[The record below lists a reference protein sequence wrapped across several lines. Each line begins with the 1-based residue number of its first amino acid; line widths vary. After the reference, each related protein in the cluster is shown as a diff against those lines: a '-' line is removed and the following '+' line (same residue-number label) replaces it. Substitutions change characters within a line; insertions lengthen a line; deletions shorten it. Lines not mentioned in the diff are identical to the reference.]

1 VELRHVR
8 YFLAVVDAGS
18 VTAASSLVHV
28 TQPSLSRQLHLFER
42 GLGITL
48 FTRTGGRLVLS
59 AAGRQFVPVARDL
72 SRRADAAAEVAAT
85 LAAGRLQH
93 INIAA
98 PGTTFT
104 DVLAPFLATLHPD
117 DPLPAV
123 WEEPPQLIYEALQ
136 SGADLAISTEQPP
149 AGLAFQPLAVLPIWA
164 YVPPGHRW
172 AAQGSVSSVSA
183 NSAVDTIDSISS
195 VRAVGS
201 VGSVRAVGSVSSV
214 GSVTV
219 AELVNER
226 LLLLTGDYS
235 PRRVLDH
242 WVDAAGL
249 AYSSIL
255 EFGTPQ
261 VAQAVA
267 AAGRGIAIVSDDPRF
282 DLHPLDIIGPR
293 GPLHIRLYA
302 GWDHGHHAAATIEA
316 LARRL
321 SDYCVERYGPQVAP
335 RQPKTNSPQAT

>member
-1 VELRHVR
+1 MELRHVR

-18 VTAASSLVHV
+18 VTAASPLVHV

-42 GLGITL
+42 NLGITL
-48 FTRTGGRLVLS
+48 FTRAGGRLVLS

-72 SRRADAAAEVAAT
+72 ARRADAAAEAAAT

-104 DVLAPFLATLHPD
+104 DVLAPFLATLLPD

-123 WEEPPQLIYEALQ
+123 SEQRPQRVYAALE
-136 SGADLAISTEQPP
+136 SGADLAIATELPP

-164 YVPPGHRW
+164 YVPPQHDW
-172 AAQGSVSSVSA
+172 AARGS
-183 NSAVDTIDSISS
+183 I
-195 VRAVGS
+195 
-201 VGSVRAVGSVSSV
+201 
-214 GSVTV
+214 TV
-219 AELVNER
+219 AELVTQT

-235 PRRVLDH
+235 PRRVLDQA
-242 WVDAAGL
+242 VNEVRVT
-249 AYSSIL
+249 YSSML

-267 AAGRGIAIVSDDPRF
+267 AAGRGIAVVSDDARF
-282 DLHPLDIIGPR
+282 GLQPLDIIGTR
-293 GPLHIRLYA
+293 GALSIRLYA
-302 GWDHGHHAAATIEA
+302 AWDRDHHAAAVIGT

-321 SDYCVERYGPQVAP
+321 SDYCIARYGPQVAP
-335 RQPKTNSPQAT
+335 SRPGMLGLSRTQS

>member
-1 VELRHVR
+1 MELRHVR
-8 YFLAVVDAGS
+8 YFLTVVDAGS
-18 VTAASSLVHV
+18 VTAASRLAHV
-28 TQPSLSRQLHLFER
+28 TQPSLSRQLRLFESD
-42 GLGITL
+42 LGITL
-48 FTRTGGRLVLS
+48 FTRSGGRLVLS
-59 AAGRQFVPVARDL
+59 AAGRQFVPIARDL
-72 SRRADAAAEVAAT
+72 ARRADAAAEAAAT

-123 WEEPPQLIYEALQ
+123 SEEHPQRIYAALN

-149 AGLAFQPLAVLPIWA
+149 AGLASQPLAVLPIWA
-164 YVPPGHRW
+164 YVPRGHDW
-172 AAQGSVSSVSA
+172 AS
-183 NSAVDTIDSISS
+183 
-195 VRAVGS
+195 R
-201 VGSVRAVGSVSSV
+201 

-219 AELVNER
+219 AELVLET
-226 LLLLTGDYS
+226 LLLLTPDYS

-242 WVDAAGL
+242 SAEQSRL
-249 AYSSIL
+249 SYSSML

-267 AAGRGIAIVSDDPRF
+267 AAGRGIAVVSDDPRF
-282 DLHPLDIIGPR
+282 GLQPLDIIGRR
-293 GPLHIRLYA
+293 GPLNVKLYA
-302 GWDHGHHAAATIEA
+302 AWDREHHAATAIAA

-321 SDYCVERYGPQVAP
+321 SDYCVARYGPQVAP
-335 RQPKTNSPQAT
+335 RRRR

>member
-1 VELRHVR
+1 MELRHVR

-18 VTAASSLVHV
+18 VTAASSVVHV
-28 TQPSLSRQLHLFER
+28 TQPSLSRQLRLFER

-48 FTRTGGRLVLS
+48 FTRSGGRLVLS

-72 SRRADAAAEVAAT
+72 ARRAEATAEAAAT

-93 INIAA
+93 LRIAA

-104 DVLAPFLATLHPD
+104 DILAPFLATLRPD

-123 WEEPPQLIYEALQ
+123 SQEPPQLIYEALD

-149 AGLAFQPLAVLPIWA
+149 AGLASQPLAVLPIWA
-164 YVPPGHRW
+164 YVPRGHHW
-172 AAQGSVSSVSA
+172 AG
-183 NSAVDTIDSISS
+183 
-195 VRAVGS
+195 R
-201 VGSVRAVGSVSSV
+201 

-219 AELVNER
+219 AELVDER

-235 PRRVLDH
+235 PRRVLDL
-242 WVDAAGL
+242 WVDRAGL
-249 AYSSIL
+249 TYSSML

-282 DLHPLDIIGPR
+282 GLHPLDIIGAA
-293 GPLHIRLYA
+293 GALHIRLYA
-302 GWDHGHHAAATIEA
+302 AWDREHHAATAIGA
-316 LARRL
+316 VARRL
-321 SDYCVERYGPQVAP
+321 SDYCVERYGPQVSPKHPLHAGDVQP
-335 RQPKTNSPQAT
+335 RVRE

>member
-1 VELRHVR
+1 MELRHVR

-18 VTAASSLVHV
+18 VTAASTVVHV
-28 TQPSLSRQLHLFER
+28 TQPSLSRQLRLFER

-48 FTRTGGRLVLS
+48 FNRTGGRLVLS

-72 SRRADAAAEVAAT
+72 AHRADAAAEAAAT
-85 LAAGRLQH
+85 LATGRLQH
-93 INIAA
+93 LRIAA

-104 DVLAPFLATLHPD
+104 DVLAPFLATLRLD

-123 WEEPPQLIYEALQ
+123 SEEPPQLIYEALQ
-136 SGADLAISTEQPP
+136 SGADLAISTEKPP

-164 YVPPGHRW
+164 YVPSGHHL
-172 AAQGSVSSVSA
+172 AARS
-183 NSAVDTIDSISS
+183 
-195 VRAVGS
+195 
-201 VGSVRAVGSVSSV
+201 
-214 GSVTV
+214 SVTV
-219 AELVNER
+219 AELVDER

-242 WVDAAGL
+242 WVDRAGL
-249 AYSSIL
+249 SYSSML

-267 AAGRGIAIVSDDPRF
+267 AAGRGIAVVSDDARF
-282 DLHPLDIIGPR
+282 GLHPLGIIGAR
-293 GPLHIRLYA
+293 KTLHIRLYA
-302 GWDHGHHAAATIEA
+302 AWDREHHAATEIAA
-316 LARRL
+316 VARRL

-335 RQPKTNSPQAT
+335 

>member
-1 VELRHVR
+1 MELRHVR
-8 YFLAVVDAGS
+8 YFLAMVDAGS
-18 VTAASSLVHV
+18 VTAASPLVHV
-28 TQPSLSRQLHLFER
+28 TQPSLSRQLRLFER

-48 FTRTGGRLVLS
+48 FTRTGGRLVLT

-72 SRRADAAAEVAAT
+72 ARRAEAAAEAAAT

-93 INIAA
+93 IRIAA

-104 DVLAPFLATLHPD
+104 DVLAPFLATLRQD

-123 WEEPPQLIYEALQ
+123 SEEPPQLIYEALR
-136 SGADLAISTEQPP
+136 SGADLAISTERPP
-149 AGLAFQPLAVLPIWA
+149 AGLAFQPVAVLPIWA
-164 YVPPGHRW
+164 YVPRGHHW
-172 AAQGSVSSVSA
+172 AE
-183 NSAVDTIDSISS
+183 
-195 VRAVGS
+195 R
-201 VGSVRAVGSVSSV
+201 

-242 WVDAAGL
+242 WVDQGGL
-249 AYSSIL
+249 AYSSVL

-282 DLHPLDIIGPR
+282 ELHPLVIIGAR
-293 GPLHIRLYA
+293 GALHIRLYA
-302 GWDHGHHAAATIEA
+302 AWDREHHAAATIGA
-316 LARRL
+316 VAKRL
-321 SDYCVERYGPQVAP
+321 SDYCIERYGPQVAP
-335 RQPKTNSPQAT
+335 RRPKTMSPTRA

>member
-1 VELRHVR
+1 MELRHVR

-18 VTAASSLVHV
+18 VTAASPLVHV
-28 TQPSLSRQLHLFER
+28 TQPSLSRQLRLFER
-42 GLGITL
+42 DLGITL

-72 SRRADAAAEVAAT
+72 AARVDATTEAAAT

-93 INIAA
+93 IRIAA

-117 DPLPAV
+117 DPMPAV
-123 WEEPPQLIYEALQ
+123 SEQRPQRIYEALQ
-136 SGADLAISTEQPP
+136 SGADLAIATELPP

-164 YVPPGHRW
+164 YVPPEHDW
-172 AAQGSVSSVSA
+172 AARGS
-183 NSAVDTIDSISS
+183 I
-195 VRAVGS
+195 
-201 VGSVRAVGSVSSV
+201 
-214 GSVTV
+214 TV
-219 AELVNER
+219 AELVNET

-235 PRRVLDH
+235 PRRVLDQA
-242 WVDAAGL
+242 VDQARL
-249 AYSSIL
+249 TYSSML

-267 AAGRGIAIVSDDPRF
+267 AAGRGIAVVSDDPRF
-282 DLHPLDIIGPR
+282 GLQPLDIIGTR
-293 GPLHIRLYA
+293 GALNIRLYA
-302 GWDHGHHAAATIEA
+302 AWDGEHHAAAAIAA

-321 SDYCVERYGPQVAP
+321 GDYCVARYGPQVAP
-335 RQPKTNSPQAT
+335 RPPRTKARSSRAVRPST

>member
-1 VELRHVR
+1 MELRHVR

-18 VTAASSLVHV
+18 VTAASPLVHV
-28 TQPSLSRQLHLFER
+28 TQPSLSRQLRLFETD
-42 GLGITL
+42 LGIML
-48 FTRTGGRLVLS
+48 FTRTGGRLVLT

-72 SRRADAAAEVAAT
+72 ARRAEAAAEAAAT

-93 INIAA
+93 IRIAA

-104 DVLAPFLATLHPD
+104 DVLAPFLATLRQD

-123 WEEPPQLIYEALQ
+123 SEEPPQLIYQALQ
-136 SGADLAISTEQPP
+136 SGADLALSTEQPP
-149 AGLAFQPLAVLPIWA
+149 AGLAFQPVAVLPIWA
-164 YVPPGHRW
+164 YVPRGHHW
-172 AAQGSVSSVSA
+172 AGRSS
-183 NSAVDTIDSISS
+183 I
-195 VRAVGS
+195 
-201 VGSVRAVGSVSSV
+201 
-214 GSVTV
+214 TV

-242 WVDAAGL
+242 WVNQAGL
-249 AYSSIL
+249 TYSSVL

-282 DLHPLDIIGPR
+282 DLHPLDIIGAR
-293 GPLHIRLYA
+293 GALHIRLYA
-302 GWDHGHHAAATIEA
+302 AWDREHHAATTIEA
-316 LARRL
+316 VARRL
-321 SDYCVERYGPQVAP
+321 SDYCIERYGPQVAP
-335 RQPKTNSPQAT
+335 

>member
-1 VELRHVR
+1 MELRHVR

-18 VTAASSLVHV
+18 VTAASSVVHV
-28 TQPSLSRQLHLFER
+28 TQPSLSRQLRLFER

-48 FTRTGGRLVLS
+48 FTRSGGRLVLS

-72 SRRADAAAEVAAT
+72 ARRAEAAAEAAAT

-93 INIAA
+93 LRIAA

-104 DVLAPFLATLHPD
+104 DILAPFLATLRPD

-123 WEEPPQLIYEALQ
+123 SQEPPQLIYEALD

-149 AGLAFQPLAVLPIWA
+149 AGLASQPLAVLPIWA
-164 YVPPGHRW
+164 YAPRGHHLAGR
-172 AAQGSVSSVSA
+172 
-183 NSAVDTIDSISS
+183 
-195 VRAVGS
+195 
-201 VGSVRAVGSVSSV
+201 

-219 AELVNER
+219 AELVDER

-235 PRRVLDH
+235 PRRVMDH
-242 WVDAAGL
+242 WVEYAGL
-249 AYSSIL
+249 TYSSML

-282 DLHPLDIIGPR
+282 GLHPLNIIGAR
-293 GPLHIRLYA
+293 GALHIRLYA
-302 GWDHGHHAAATIEA
+302 AWDREHHAATAIGA
-316 LARRL
+316 VARRL

-335 RQPKTNSPQAT
+335 RHSPVHAGDVQPRVRE

>member
-1 VELRHVR
+1 MSVELRHVR

-28 TQPSLSRQLHLFER
+28 TQPSLSRQLRLFER
-42 GLGITL
+42 SLGITL

-59 AAGRQFVPVARDL
+59 AAGRQFVPIARDL
-72 SRRADAAAEVAAT
+72 AHRAEAAAEAAAT
-85 LAAGRLQH
+85 LAAGRLQYLR
-93 INIAA
+93 IAA

-104 DVLAPFLATLHPD
+104 DVLAPFLATLRPD
-117 DPLPAV
+117 DPMPAV
-123 WEEPPQLIYEALQ
+123 SQEPPQRIYEALQ
-136 SGADLAISTEQPP
+136 AGADLAISTEQPP
-149 AGLAFQPLAVLPIWA
+149 AGLASQPLAVLPIWA
-164 YVPPGHRW
+164 YVPLGHHW
-172 AAQGSVSSVSA
+172 AG
-183 NSAVDTIDSISS
+183 
-195 VRAVGS
+195 R
-201 VGSVRAVGSVSSV
+201 

-242 WVDAAGL
+242 WVDQAGL
-249 AYSSIL
+249 TYSTML

-267 AAGRGIAIVSDDPRF
+267 AAGRGIAVVSDDARF
-282 DLHPLDIIGPR
+282 GLHALDINGPR
-293 GPLHIRLYA
+293 GALHIRLYA
-302 GWDHGHHAAATIEA
+302 AWDREHHAAAAIA
-316 LARRL
+316 AVAKRL

-335 RQPKTNSPQAT
+335 RRSTRRAGAMQTQVGE

>member
-18 VTAASSLVHV
+18 VTAASALVHV
-28 TQPSLSRQLHLFER
+28 TQPSLSRQLRLFEKDL
-42 GLGITL
+42 GLTL

-72 SRRADAAAEVAAT
+72 AHRAGAAAEAAAT

-93 INIAA
+93 IRIAA

-104 DVLAPFLATLHPD
+104 DILAPFLATLRPD

-123 WEEPPQLIYEALQ
+123 SEEPPQLIYEALQ

-149 AGLAFQPLAVLPIWA
+149 AGLAVQPLAVLPIWA
-164 YVPPGHRW
+164 YVPAGHHW
-172 AAQGSVSSVSA
+172 AGRGSVDA
-183 NSAVDTIDSISS
+183 
-195 VRAVGS
+195 
-201 VGSVRAVGSVSSV
+201 
-214 GSVTV
+214 

-226 LLLLTGDYS
+226 LLLLTADYS
-235 PRRVLDH
+235 PRRVLDG
-242 WVDAAGL
+242 WVDQAGL
-249 AYSSIL
+249 AYSSML

-267 AAGRGIAIVSDDPRF
+267 AAGRGIAVVSDDARF
-282 DLHPLDIIGPR
+282 GLHPLDIIGT
-293 GPLHIRLYA
+293 GEALHIRLYA
-302 GWDHGHHAAATIEA
+302 AWDREHHAATAIA
-316 LARRL
+316 AVARRL
-321 SDYCVERYGPQVAP
+321 SEYCVERYGPQVAP
-335 RQPKTNSPQAT
+335 

>member
-1 VELRHVR
+1 MELRHVR

-18 VTAASSLVHV
+18 VTAASTVVHV
-28 TQPSLSRQLHLFER
+28 TQPSLSRQLRLFER

-48 FTRTGGRLVLS
+48 FNRTGGRLVLS

-72 SRRADAAAEVAAT
+72 AHRADAAAEAAAT
-85 LAAGRLQH
+85 LATGRLQH
-93 INIAA
+93 LRIAA

-104 DVLAPFLATLHPD
+104 DVLAPFLATLRLD

-123 WEEPPQLIYEALQ
+123 SEEPPQLIYEALQ
-136 SGADLAISTEQPP
+136 SGADLAISTEKPP

-164 YVPPGHRW
+164 YVPRGHHW
-172 AAQGSVSSVSA
+172 AARS
-183 NSAVDTIDSISS
+183 
-195 VRAVGS
+195 
-201 VGSVRAVGSVSSV
+201 
-214 GSVTV
+214 SVTV

-242 WVDAAGL
+242 WVARAGL
-249 AYSSIL
+249 SYSSML

-267 AAGRGIAIVSDDPRF
+267 AAGRGIAVVSDDARF
-282 DLHPLDIIGPR
+282 GLHPLGIIGAR
-293 GPLHIRLYA
+293 ETLHIRLYA
-302 GWDHGHHAAATIEA
+302 AWDREHHAATEIAA
-316 LARRL
+316 VARRL

-335 RQPKTNSPQAT
+335 

>member
-1 VELRHVR
+1 MELRHVR

-18 VTAASSLVHV
+18 VTAASQLVHI
-28 TQPSLSRQLHLFER
+28 TQPSLSRQLRLFESD
-42 GLGITL
+42 LGITL
-48 FTRTGGRLVLS
+48 FTRSGGRLVLS

-72 SRRADAAAEVAAT
+72 ARRAELATDAAAT

-93 INIAA
+93 ISIAA
-98 PGTTFT
+98 PGTTLT

-123 WEEPPQLIYEALQ
+123 SEEPPQRMYAALQ
-136 SGADLAISTEQPP
+136 SGADLAIATEPPP
-149 AGLAFQPLAVLPIWA
+149 AGLAFQRLAVLPIWA
-164 YVPPGHRW
+164 YVPPGHDWVAR
-172 AAQGSVSSVSA
+172 
-183 NSAVDTIDSISS
+183 
-195 VRAVGS
+195 
-201 VGSVRAVGSVSSV
+201 

-219 AELVNER
+219 AELVRET
-226 LLLLTGDYS
+226 LLLLTRDYS

-242 WVDAAGL
+242 SVEQSRL
-249 AYSSIL
+249 AYSSML

-282 DLHPLDIIGPR
+282 GLHPLDILGTR
-293 GPLHIRLYA
+293 GALNIRLYA
-302 GWDHGHHAAATIEA
+302 AWDREHHAAAAIAE

-321 SDYCVERYGPQVAP
+321 SDYCVARYGPQVAP
-335 RQPKTNSPQAT
+335 PRTGRRSGRP

>member
-1 VELRHVR
+1 MELRHVR

-28 TQPSLSRQLHLFER
+28 TQPSLSRQLRLFER
-42 GLGITL
+42 GLGLPL

-72 SRRADAAAEVAAT
+72 SRRAEAATEAAAT

-93 INIAA
+93 LRIAA
-98 PGTTFT
+98 PGTTLT
-104 DVLAPFLATLHPD
+104 DVLAPFLATLRPD

-123 WEEPPQLIYEALQ
+123 SEELPLHIYEALE

-149 AGLAFQPLAVLPIWA
+149 AGLDFQPLAVLPIWA
-164 YVPPGHRW
+164 YVPRGHHW
-172 AAQGSVSSVSA
+172 ARRGSVA
-183 NSAVDTIDSISS
+183 
-195 VRAVGS
+195 
-201 VGSVRAVGSVSSV
+201 
-214 GSVTV
+214 V

-235 PRRVLDH
+235 PRGVLDH
-242 WVDAAGL
+242 WVGRAGL
-249 AYSSIL
+249 TYSSML

-267 AAGRGIAIVSDDPRF
+267 AAGRGIAVVSDDPRF
-282 DLHPLDIIGPR
+282 GLHPLDIIGAR
-293 GPLHIRLYA
+293 GALHIRLYA
-302 GWDHGHHAAATIEA
+302 AWDREHHAAAAIGA
-316 LARRL
+316 VAGRL
-321 SDYCVERYGPQVAP
+321 SAYCIERYGPQVAP
-335 RQPKTNSPQAT
+335 RPSPAHAGVMQPQVRE

>member
-1 VELRHVR
+1 MELRHVR

-18 VTAASSLVHV
+18 VTAASPLVHV
-28 TQPSLSRQLHLFER
+28 TQPSLSRQLRLFETD
-42 GLGITL
+42 LGITL

-72 SRRADAAAEVAAT
+72 ARRVDATTEAAAT

-123 WEEPPQLIYEALQ
+123 SEERPQRIYAALQ
-136 SGADLAISTEQPP
+136 SGADLALATEQPP

-164 YVPPGHRW
+164 YVPPEHDWSTR
-172 AAQGSVSSVSA
+172 
-183 NSAVDTIDSISS
+183 
-195 VRAVGS
+195 
-201 VGSVRAVGSVSSV
+201 

-219 AELVNER
+219 AELVSET
-226 LLLLTGDYS
+226 LLLLTPDYS

-242 WVDAAGL
+242 SVEQSRL
-249 AYSSIL
+249 TYSSML

-267 AAGRGIAIVSDDPRF
+267 AAGRGIAVVSDDPRF
-282 DLHPLDIIGPR
+282 GLQPLDIISR
-293 GPLHIRLYA
+293 QGPLNIRLYA
-302 GWDHGHHAAATIEA
+302 AWDREHHAATAIA
-316 LARRL
+316 DLARRL
-321 SDYCVERYGPQVAP
+321 GDYCVDRYGPQVAP
-335 RQPKTNSPQAT
+335 RRPRTKAPSATSSVTRHTPAD

>member
-1 VELRHVR
+1 MELRHVR

-18 VTAASSLVHV
+18 VTAASHLVHV
-28 TQPSLSRQLHLFER
+28 TQPSLSRQLRLFER
-42 GLGITL
+42 DLGITL
-48 FTRTGGRLVLS
+48 FSRSGGRLVLS

-72 SRRADAAAEVAAT
+72 ARRAEAAAEAAAT

-93 INIAA
+93 IRIAA

-104 DVLAPFLATLHPD
+104 DVLAPFLATLNQD

-123 WEEPPQLIYEALQ
+123 WEERPQRIYAALS
-136 SGADLAISTEQPP
+136 SGADLAIATERPP

-164 YVPPGHRW
+164 YVPAGHDW
-172 AAQGSVSSVSA
+172 A
-183 NSAVDTIDSISS
+183 T
-195 VRAVGS
+195 R
-201 VGSVRAVGSVSSV
+201 

-219 AELVNER
+219 AELVLET
-226 LLLLTGDYS
+226 LLLLTPDYS

-242 WVDAAGL
+242 SVEQSRL
-249 AYSSIL
+249 TYSSML

-267 AAGRGIAIVSDDPRF
+267 AAGRGIAVVSDDPRF
-282 DLHPLDIIGPR
+282 GLQPLDIIGRR
-293 GPLHIRLYA
+293 GALSIRLYA
-302 GWDHGHHAAATIEA
+302 AWGREHHAATALAA

-321 SDYCVERYGPQVAP
+321 SDYCVARYGPQVAP
-335 RQPKTNSPQAT
+335 RRPTTPRTKAPSTGVVRTPPRNSTPVF

>member
-1 VELRHVR
+1 MELRHVR

-18 VTAASSLVHV
+18 VTAASQLVHI
-28 TQPSLSRQLHLFER
+28 TQPSLSRQLRLFESD
-42 GLGITL
+42 LGITL
-48 FTRTGGRLVLS
+48 FTRSGGRLVLS

-72 SRRADAAAEVAAT
+72 ARRAELATDAAAT

-93 INIAA
+93 ISIAA
-98 PGTTFT
+98 PGTTLT

-123 WEEPPQLIYEALQ
+123 SEEPPQRMYAALQ
-136 SGADLAISTEQPP
+136 SGADLAIATEPPP
-149 AGLAFQPLAVLPIWA
+149 AGLAFQRLAVLPIWA
-164 YVPPGHRW
+164 YVPPGHDWVAR
-172 AAQGSVSSVSA
+172 
-183 NSAVDTIDSISS
+183 
-195 VRAVGS
+195 
-201 VGSVRAVGSVSSV
+201 

-219 AELVNER
+219 AELVREA
-226 LLLLTGDYS
+226 LLLLTRDYS

-242 WVDAAGL
+242 SVEQSRL
-249 AYSSIL
+249 AYSSML

-282 DLHPLDIIGPR
+282 GLHPLDILGTR
-293 GPLHIRLYA
+293 GALNIRLYA
-302 GWDHGHHAAATIEA
+302 AWDREHHAAAAIAE

-321 SDYCVERYGPQVAP
+321 SDYCVARYGPQVAP
-335 RQPKTNSPQAT
+335 PRTGRRSGRSR

>member
-1 VELRHVR
+1 MPWRHAMELRHVR

-18 VTAASSLVHV
+18 VTAASRVVHV
-28 TQPSLSRQLHLFER
+28 TQPSLSRQLRLFEKD
-42 GLGITL
+42 LGIAL
-48 FTRTGGRLVLS
+48 FTRTGGRLALS

-72 SRRADAAAEVAAT
+72 AARAEAAAEAAAT

-93 INIAA
+93 IRIAA
-98 PGTTFT
+98 PVTTFT

-123 WEEPPQLIYEALQ
+123 SEEPPQLIYEALQ

-149 AGLAFQPLAVLPIWA
+149 AGLAFQPIAVLPIWA
-164 YVPPGHRW
+164 YVPAGHHW
-172 AAQGSVSSVSA
+172 AG
-183 NSAVDTIDSISS
+183 
-195 VRAVGS
+195 R
-201 VGSVRAVGSVSSV
+201 

-226 LLLLTGDYS
+226 LLLLTGEYS

-242 WVDAAGL
+242 WVNQAGL
-249 AYSSIL
+249 TYSTML

-267 AAGRGIAIVSDDPRF
+267 AAGRGIAVVSDDARF
-282 DLHPLDIIGPR
+282 GLHPLDIIGAR
-293 GPLHIRLYA
+293 GALHIRLYA
-302 GWDHGHHAAATIEA
+302 AWDHQHHAAKEIGVV
-316 LARRL
+316 ARRL
-321 SDYCVERYGPQVAP
+321 SDYCVQRYGPQVAP
-335 RQPKTNSPQAT
+335 RRSPA

>member
-1 VELRHVR
+1 MELRHVR

-18 VTAASSLVHV
+18 VTAASPLVHV
-28 TQPSLSRQLHLFER
+28 TQPSLSRQLRLFER
-42 GLGITL
+42 DLGITL

-72 SRRADAAAEVAAT
+72 AARVDATTEAAAT

-93 INIAA
+93 IRIAA

-117 DPLPAV
+117 DPMPAV
-123 WEEPPQLIYEALQ
+123 SEQRPQRIYEALQ
-136 SGADLAISTEQPP
+136 SGADLAIATELPP

-164 YVPPGHRW
+164 YVPPEHDW
-172 AAQGSVSSVSA
+172 AALGS
-183 NSAVDTIDSISS
+183 I
-195 VRAVGS
+195 
-201 VGSVRAVGSVSSV
+201 
-214 GSVTV
+214 TV
-219 AELVNER
+219 AELVNET

-235 PRRVLDH
+235 PRRVLDQA
-242 WVDAAGL
+242 VDQARL
-249 AYSSIL
+249 SYSSVL

-267 AAGRGIAIVSDDPRF
+267 AAGRGIAVVSDDPRF
-282 DLHPLDIIGPR
+282 GLQPLDIIGTR
-293 GPLHIRLYA
+293 GALNIRLYA
-302 GWDHGHHAAATIEA
+302 AWDGEHHAAAAIAA

-321 SDYCVERYGPQVAP
+321 GDYCVARYGPQVAP
-335 RQPKTNSPQAT
+335 RPPRTKARSSRAVRPST